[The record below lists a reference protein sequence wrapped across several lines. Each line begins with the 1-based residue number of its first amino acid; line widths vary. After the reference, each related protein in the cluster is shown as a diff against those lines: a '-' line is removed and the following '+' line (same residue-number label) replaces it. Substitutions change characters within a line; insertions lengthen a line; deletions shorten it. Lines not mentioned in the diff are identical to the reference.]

1 MENEYIAKI
10 VCYIA
15 VYHLMGQMIDY
26 IAQVKY
32 NKINATGIFTIKK
45 PAIVS
50 IHKRKEDKMADTN
63 LAQAIEAANVSSSYD
78 TNIKFLLADKQ
89 ILARILKYAVSEFK
103 DMAIEDI
110 MASIG
115 EDIEIGTRPLDA
127 GLSNLGRVNAD
138 STEDNIP
145 GEGKIF
151 FDIRFT
157 AYHKETEMKFLI
169 NLEAQRSSDP
179 GKLGYHLENRIIFYL
194 ARMISAQKQTEFY
207 HSDYD
212 NLKKVRSIWLCLDN
226 SEDGD
231 SIEEISF
238 NRNPIFGKRENPYD
252 LDLVRG
258 IIINI
263 RNGKNIKTSQNILIS
278 MLEKLLSEA
287 SVEEKKH
294 ILTEEYGMIMT
305 TELEGRM
312 KTMCNWSEAIG
323 EINFEKGMEKG
334 IEKGIGKERCSAIL
348 RMIQAG
354 FTKAQILSCGYTEK
368 EFSQVESALC
378 TNV

>member
-1 MENEYIAKI
+1 
-10 VCYIA
+10 
-15 VYHLMGQMIDY
+15 
-26 IAQVKY
+26 
-32 NKINATGIFTIKK
+32 
-45 PAIVS
+45 
-50 IHKRKEDKMADTN
+50 MADTN
-63 LAQAIEAANVSSSYD
+63 LAQAVEATHDSSSYD
-78 TNIKFLLADKQ
+78 TNVKFLLADKQ
-89 ILARILKYAVSEFK
+89 ILSRILKYAVQEFK
-103 DMAIEDI
+103 DMPIEDI

-115 EDIEIGTRPLDA
+115 EDIEIGTKPLDA
-127 GLSNLGRVNAD
+127 GLSNMGRISAS

-157 AYHKETEMKFLI
+157 AYHKEMEMKFLI
-169 NLEAQRSSDP
+169 NLEAQRSSEP

-212 NLKKVRSIWLCLDN
+212 SLRKVRSIWLCLDN

-231 SIEEISF
+231 AIEEIYLD
-238 NRNPIFGKRENPYD
+238 RNTVYGNKREPYD
-252 LDLVRG
+252 IDLMRG

-263 RNGKNIKTSQNILIS
+263 RNGEIIKDSQNVLIS
-278 MLEKLLSEA
+278 MLEKLLSK
-287 SVEEKKH
+287 SGVEEKKR

-312 KTMCNWSEAIG
+312 QIMCNWSEAIKETSFNEG
-323 EINFEKGMEKG
+323 IKKG
-334 IEKGIGKERCSAIL
+334 IEKGIEKERLNAVE
-348 RMIQAG
+348 RMIRANL
-354 FTKAQILSCGYTEK
+354 TKPQIISCGYTEE
-368 EFSQVESALC
+368 EFAEAESLLC